1 MMIHFATAVT
11 ADPVREITSIDD
23 WSANSR
29 PSLLV
34 VRDEA
39 DGRDEFLEAICEF
52 VDVRLEYAT
61 SDHDIRQILEQVQP
75 MAVVARLDG
84 PIQDGFH
91 VMKVVAS
98 YDRTLPIL
106 LLNDNDAMLLGAV
119 DAIRELWG
127 LRRVATVDDGA
138 GTGPIA
144 DFIFNAARAVGI
156 PGLMRL

>member
-1 MMIHFATAVT
+1 MIHFATAVT
-11 ADPVREITSIDD
+11 ADPVREITPIDD
-23 WSANSR
+23 WSATTR

-34 VRDEA
+34 VRDDA
-39 DGRDEFLEAICEF
+39 DGRDDFLQAICEF

-75 MAVVARLDG
+75 MAIVARLDG
-84 PIQDGFH
+84 AIQDGFH

-106 LLNDNDAMLLGAV
+106 LLNDNDPTLLGAV
-119 DAIRELWG
+119 DAVQEIWG
-127 LRRVATVDDGA
+127 LRRVATANDGA

-144 DFIFNAARAVGI
+144 DFIFTAARAIGI
-156 PGLMRL
+156 PGLMRV